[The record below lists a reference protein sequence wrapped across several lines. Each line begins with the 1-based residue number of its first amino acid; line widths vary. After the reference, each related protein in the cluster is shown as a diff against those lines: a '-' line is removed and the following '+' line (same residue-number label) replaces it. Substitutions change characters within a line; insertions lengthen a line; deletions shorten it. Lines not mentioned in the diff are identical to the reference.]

1 MRDLRVVG
9 HDDEV
14 PARPS
19 ARSRRIAERFRAF
32 MAELGVDV
40 SDPELVDTPMR
51 VARAYEEMLSAPDPR
66 IRTFANIDG
75 SSQLVTLEGI
85 PFYSICAHH
94 FLPFF
99 GTVTIDYVPDERIV
113 GLSKLPRI
121 VDAYARRPQMQER
134 MTEQVLGAIV
144 EALHPRGARVV
155 VEGRHLCLEMR
166 GANKPGV
173 ITTTRATYGKLTTA

>member
-1 MRDLRVVG
+1 VRQLRLVR
-9 HDDEV
+9 HDDDV
-14 PARPS
+14 PTRLTART
-19 ARSRRIAERFRAF
+19 RRLADRFRAF
-32 MAELGVDV
+32 MAELGVDL
-40 SDPELVDTPMR
+40 SDPDLGDTPMR

-66 IRTFANIDG
+66 IRTFANIER
-75 SSQLVTLEGI
+75 SAQLVTLSDI

-99 GTVTIDYVPDERIV
+99 GTVDIAYVPDERLL

-134 MTEQVLGAIV
+134 MTDQVMTAIV

-155 VEGRHLCLEMR
+155 VRARHLCLEMR
-166 GANKPGV
+166 GANKAGLV
-173 ITTTRATYGKLTTA
+173 TTTRATYGEISPA